1 MLVSNKK
8 IISEYFIE
16 STKSHERGKDFEV
29 GIKKKNQFFF
39 PLLMEHGTRYD
50 GLQLSRKL

>member
-16 STKSHERGKDFEV
+16 STKSNERGKDFEV
-29 GIKKKNQFFF
+29 SIKKKINFFSF
-39 PLLMEHGTRYD
+39 VNGTWHPI
-50 GLQLSRKL
+50 